1 MPEPLRMAGMPL
13 AWTRSDGGA
22 RSSLWAI
29 VLAGG
34 QGARLRSLT
43 RHVHGDDRP
52 KQFAVLSGNRSLL
65 RQTLDRV
72 ALLIPPERTVV
83 VTMAQHLRHV
93 AAELDVAG
101 GGPWVPTQPEDR
113 GTAAA
118 LLLPAHWIQARDDEA
133 TVAVFPSDH
142 FVLEERAF
150 MGHVEALAAF
160 VDAQPDCTV
169 LLGAQPTEPETD
181 YGWVEPGERI
191 GWARRDPVY
200 QVRCFREKPSPAEAR
215 SLFAGGALWNTHVFV
230 ARAAALIE
238 AGRECVPAL
247 ESRLRQAAVF
257 GGTDHER
264 WALRQAY
271 ALAPTANFS
280 RSMLEVWPLPLG
292 ICTLSAITWCDLGTP
307 ARVLKMLADLGV
319 TPAWAATLP
328 WPALPVAK

>member
-1 MPEPLRMAGMPL
+1 MPELMGMAGMPN
-13 AWTRSDGGA
+13 AWTPSDVGA
-22 RSSLWAI
+22 RGSLWAI

-72 ALLIPPERTVV
+72 ALLIPVERTVV
-83 VTMAQHLRHV
+83 ATMAEHRGYV
-93 AAELDVAG
+93 AAELGVAG
-101 GGPWVPTQPEDR
+101 GGPWVLSQPEDR

-118 LLLPAHWIQARDDEA
+118 LLLAAHWIQARDNKA
-133 TVAVFPSDH
+133 MIAVFPSDH

-150 MGHVEALAAF
+150 MGHVEAIAAF
-160 VDAQPDCTV
+160 IQRRSDYTV

-181 YGWVEPGERI
+181 YGWVEPGERV
-191 GWARRDPVY
+191 GWARRDPIY
-200 QVRCFREKPSPAEAR
+200 RVRSFREKPSPAEAR
-215 SLFAGGALWNTHVFV
+215 SLFAAGALWNTLVFI
-230 ARAAALIE
+230 ARAASLIE
-238 AGRECVPAL
+238 AGRERVPVL
-247 ESRLRQAAVF
+247 ERRLHRATVF
-257 GGTDHER
+257 AGTDHER

-271 ALAPTANFS
+271 ALAPAANFS

-292 ICTLSAITWCDLGTP
+292 ICTLSAINWCDLGAP
-307 ARVLKMLADLGV
+307 ARVVKMLSDVGV